1 MTPKP
6 QNEQLQMQDNV
17 LMKLEKVTKT
27 YPMGQVTVEALKN
40 ASLEIYRGE
49 VMVILGPSGSG
60 KSTLLHIMGG
70 MDLPTSGRVVFDSH
84 DLSRA
89 DKLQLTHFRRN
100 EVGFVFQ
107 FFNLVPD
114 LTALENIELA
124 ASLVDAP
131 LSADEIIRTIEL
143 EGIKD
148 SFPSRMSGGEQQRV
162 AIARAIAKNPR
173 LLLCDEPTGSL
184 DFEAG
189 KLVLSL
195 LARVN
200 KERGAAVVIVT
211 HNTAIAAMAD
221 RVVRMRSGMIVEI
234 TQNIDPV
241 KPENI
246 EW

>member
-1 MTPKP
+1 MP
-6 QNEQLQMQDNV
+6 QNNI
-17 LMKLEKVTKT
+17 LMKLEQVTKT
-27 YPMGQVTVEALKN
+27 YPMGQVTVEALKD

-49 VMVILGPSGSG
+49 VVVILGPSGSG

-70 MDLPTSGRVVFDSH
+70 MDLPTSGRVIFDGR

-89 DKLQLTHFRRN
+89 DSLQLTAFRRN

-124 ASLVDAP
+124 VSLVDHP
-131 LSADEIIRTIEL
+131 LSIAEIIRTI
-143 EGIKD
+143 GIGDIKD
-148 SFPSRMSGGEQQRV
+148 SFPSQLSGGEQQRV
-162 AIARAIAKNPR
+162 SIARAIAKNPR

-184 DFEAG
+184 DFESG
-189 KLVLSL
+189 KLVLGL
-195 LARVN
+195 LARIN

-234 TQNIDPV
+234 IKNKNPVDPG
-241 KPENI
+241 KI